1 MRIAL
6 TLVLTVFTDFSLL
19 LLIISNQLLLIL
31 L

>member
-19 LLIISNQLLLIL
+19 FLIISNQLLLIL